1 MRPFSAIVKLTLR
14 NALRSHVFQLLL
26 VLLLF
31 CVTVIPLSIGGGS
44 AQDFIRVSLRSRGD
58 EVDVNIFA
66 RRYFGGGGH
75 KNAAGGKSFV
85 SIDETVEIFKKAVV
99 EYFKEIGI

>member
-1 MRPFSAIVKLTLR
+1 MRR
-14 NALRSHVFQLLL
+14 YNFQLGDSEGF
-26 VLLLF
+26 VNY
-31 CVTVIPLSIGGGS
+31 PLTIAGMKMS
-44 AQDFIRVSLRSRGD
+44 AMFTETRKFIRVSLRSRGD

-85 SIDETVEIFKKAVV
+85 SLAQTIENYKAAVA
-99 EYFKEIGI
+99 EFFAEQGIK